1 MNAPG
6 RPMPAPRQ
14 GPVAYVLK
22 RYPRLTETFI
32 LNEIRAMER
41 LGERLHIFSLLPPEP
56 PPHHPTV
63 AEVRA
68 TVHAPP
74 SGWRAT
80 LRVFGAAHG
89 SMLLESPRAYLGTLL
104 LAAWR
109 TPGSRQPLSLWRQ
122 FARAAVLAR
131 MCRDLG
137 IRHIHA
143 HFANAPTSVA
153 EFAHRMSG
161 IPFSFTAHAKDIY
174 LARPA
179 ILRRNLRAAEFVA
192 TCTGYNAEYLRRIA
206 PDLDPQRI
214 HLVYHGIDLQ
224 NFHGAEGRA
233 PRQARRA
240 RILAV
245 GRLVPKK
252 GHADLI
258 AACAALRAQG
268 VDFECEIIGSGPLQG
283 ALEAEIGRHALAD
296 RVFLRGPMTHRELIG
311 RYREADLFVL
321 APRIAEDGD
330 RDGIPNVIAEAMAV
344 GVPVVATEVSGI
356 PELVRHERTGLLAPS
371 RDPQA
376 LAVQIQRLLDDP
388 RLAADLARA
397 AQVLLR
403 SEFDLWQTTREL
415 HALMGPAACCAQGA
429 PGLAA
434 LVRQEAVADYT
445 GAAAGEAS
453 R

>member
-1 MNAPG
+1 MSAQNH
-6 RPMPAPRQ
+6 

-56 PPHHPTV
+56 PPHHPMV

-68 TVHAPP
+68 AVHVPP

-80 LRVFGAAHG
+80 LRVFGAAHLRMFG
-89 SMLLESPRAYLGTLL
+89 AAPLRYLGAFGLAVRRTL
-104 LAAWR
+104 
-109 TPGSRQPLSLWRQ
+109 TSRHPISLWRQ
-122 FARAAVLAR
+122 FARAGVLAH
-131 MCRDLG
+131 MCRREAV
-137 IRHIHA
+137 RHIHA

-153 EFAHRMSG
+153 HFAHRMSG

-174 LARPA
+174 LSRPA
-179 ILRRNLRAAEFVA
+179 ILRRHLHAAVFVA
-192 TCTGYNAEYLRRIA
+192 TCTAYNAEYLRRIA
-206 PDLDPQRI
+206 PNLDPQRI

-224 NFHGAEGRA
+224 NFAAADERAERQ
-233 PRQARRA
+233 PRRR

-252 GHADLI
+252 GHEDLI
-258 AACAALRAQG
+258 AACAVLRDQG
-268 VDFECEIIGSGPLQG
+268 VKFECEIVGSGPLRD
-283 ALEAEIGRHALAD
+283 ALLAQIGRLDLAE
-296 RVFLRGPMTHRELIG
+296 RVILSGPMTHRELIV

-344 GVPVVATEVSGI
+344 GVPVVATDVSGI
-356 PELVRHERTGLLAPS
+356 PELVRHGSTGLLAPS

-376 LAVQIQRLLDDP
+376 LAWQMKRLLDNP
-388 RLAADLARA
+388 QLGRELARA
-397 AQVLLR
+397 AREVLR
-403 SEFDLWQTTREL
+403 REFDLWETTRDL
-415 HALMGPAACCAQGA
+415 HALMGHPSCCAHGMA
-429 PGLAA
+429 GDTEEVTA
-434 LVRQEAVADYT
+434 EFE
-445 GAAAGEAS
+445 AAAVGAGEGA

>member
-1 MNAPG
+1 MRARN
-6 RPMPAPRQ
+6 Q

-56 PPHHPTV
+56 PPHHPMV

-68 TVHAPP
+68 AVHVPP
-74 SGWRAT
+74 SGWAAT
-80 LRVFGAAHG
+80 LRVFGGAHLG
-89 SMLLESPRAYLGTLL
+89 MLGVAPLRYFGAFM
-104 LAAWR
+104 LALRR
-109 TPGSRQPLSLWRQ
+109 TVTSRHPTSLWRQ
-122 FARAAVLAR
+122 FARAGVLAQ
-131 MCRDLG
+131 MCRRQG
-137 IRHIHA
+137 VRHIHA

-153 EFAHRMSG
+153 HFAHRMSG

-174 LARPA
+174 LSRPA
-179 ILRRNLRAAEFVA
+179 ILRRHLRAAEFVA
-192 TCTGYNAEYLRRIA
+192 TCTAYNAEYLRRIA
-206 PDLDPQRI
+206 PQMDRQRI
-214 HLVYHGIDLQ
+214 HLVYHGVDLQ
-224 NFHGAEGRA
+224 NFAGAEEPASRR
-233 PRQARRA
+233 PRRQ

-252 GHADLI
+252 GHEDLI
-258 AACAALRAQG
+258 AACAALRDQG
-268 VDFECEIIGSGPLQG
+268 VNFECEIVGSGPLLDSLRAQ
-283 ALEAEIGRHALAD
+283 IGRHDLTE
-296 RVFLRGPMTHRELIG
+296 RVTLSGPMTHRELIV

-356 PELVRHERTGLLAPS
+356 PELVRHGYTGLLAPS

-376 LAVQIQRLLDDP
+376 LALQMKRLLDDHQLG
-388 RLAADLARA
+388 RELAGAARE
-397 AQVLLR
+397 VLR
-403 SEFDLWQTTREL
+403 REFDLWETTREL
-415 HALMGPAACCAQGA
+415 HALMGHPSCCAHSA
-429 PGLAA
+429 
-434 LVRQEAVADYT
+434 T
-445 GAAAGEAS
+445 GGTEEQTAQFEAAAVGAGEGT

>member
-1 MNAPG
+1 MRAPDSSQALTAEG
-6 RPMPAPRQ
+6 AGAQGGPAGSSNR

-41 LGERLHIFSLLPPEP
+41 LGEQLHIFSLLAPEP

-68 TVHAPP
+68 SVHAPP
-74 SGWRAT
+74 SGWRET
-80 LRVFGAAHG
+80 WRVFGSAHA
-89 SMLLESPRAYLGTLL
+89 SMLVESPLRYLGAFLR
-104 LAAWR
+104 AAWR

-122 FARAAVLAR
+122 FARAAVVAR
-131 MCRDLG
+131 TCRRQG

-174 LARPA
+174 LSRPS
-179 ILRRNLRAAEFVA
+179 ILRRNLHAAEFVA

-206 PDLDPQRI
+206 PGLDAQRI

-224 NFHGAEGRA
+224 NFHGSEA
-233 PRQARRA
+233 PRPLAPGRA

-252 GHADLI
+252 GHEDLI
-258 AACAALRAQG
+258 AACAELRRQG
-268 VDFECEIIGSGPLQG
+268 VDFECEIVGSGPLTD
-283 ALEAEIGRHALAD
+283 ALGAEIVRHGLAD
-296 RVFLRGPMTHRELIG
+296 RVVLRGPMTHRELIV

-330 RDGIPNVIAEAMAV
+330 RD
-344 GVPVVATEVSGI
+344 
-356 PELVRHERTGLLAPS
+356 
-371 RDPQA
+371 
-376 LAVQIQRLLDDP
+376 
-388 RLAADLARA
+388 
-397 AQVLLR
+397 
-403 SEFDLWQTTREL
+403 
-415 HALMGPAACCAQGA
+415 
-429 PGLAA
+429 
-434 LVRQEAVADYT
+434 
-445 GAAAGEAS
+445 
-453 R
+453 